1 MPRGGLHDTVIFNND
16 FHNKVGVYQPMNYYV
31 MQVRT
36 RAERRFIKLA
46 EAVVEYR
53 PLRLVH
59 PERKLSIRRAGRTV
73 ETLAA
78 IFPGYVFLESEELPT
93 ELYWELRRVP
103 GFFQFLKENT
113 DVQPLAGEDKR
124 LLLHFLS
131 FGEVI
136 EKSRVRFD
144 EDSRIRVLEGP
155 LSGLE
160 GRIVKVNRRKGRAKV
175 SLDLYGDT
183 FLVDLGFETL
193 EEGENGIAS

>member
-1 MPRGGLHDTVIFNND
+1 MIFDND
-16 FHNKVGVYQPMNYYV
+16 FHNKVGVNQPMNYYV

-36 RAERRFIKLA
+36 RAERRFIQLA
-46 EAVVEYR
+46 QAVIEYE
-53 PLRLVH
+53 PLRLIH

-73 ETLAA
+73 ETRAA
-78 IFPGYVFLESEELPT
+78 IFPGYVFLETEELPT
-93 ELYWELRRVP
+93 ELYWQLRRVP

-113 DVQPLAGEDKR
+113 DVRPLQGEDKR
-124 LLLHFLS
+124 LLMHFLS

-136 EKSRVRFD
+136 EKSTVRFD

-175 SLDLYGDT
+175 SLDLYGET
-183 FLVDLGFETL
+183 FLVDLGFDVL
-193 EEGENGIAS
+193 EQGEDGIAS